1 MIKTVSDGGSVSAAL
16 TSAPDDALLY
26 DPAAL
31 PPTPLTE
38 DDFWQ
43 QVSNGAIWL
52 LIDGQFSADVPGH
65 CQRLGAENWR
75 AITVPD
81 VDEENRYRPPVLA
94 RADQKL
100 IRLLQQPAADGAPWG
115 YGVTANA
122 GVSLPQMAQHWRYW
136 STIDD
141 GTAKAKLF
149 RFFDPR
155 IVTTFITSSTDVEVS
170 AFYGKDVA
178 TLILPLMPAVV
189 LDDQSVG
196 PWLVLH
202 APQTSSEAAE
212 TKATQGAYPF
222 LLSAAHLTAF
232 EDLRLPQE
240 YQKLLSFLAINNRHH
255 LLRRGAD
262 DSAQLRWVARSV
274 PQAFGHGF
282 TSEHDVALYLV
293 IMLVIGDDFASVHP
307 WAVEIL
313 AHPGPS
319 GPRLNALLDAAS
331 AYERSMGDAAP

>member
-1 MIKTVSDGGSVSAAL
+1 MIKAVSDSDDISAAL

-26 DPAAL
+26 DPATL
-31 PPTPLTE
+31 SPTPLTE

-43 QVSNGAIWL
+43 QVGSGAIWL

-65 CQRLGAENWR
+65 CQRLGIENWR
-75 AITVPD
+75 AITVAD

-100 IRLLQQPAADGAPWG
+100 IRLLQQPAQDGAPWG

-122 GVSLPQMAQHWRYW
+122 GVSLPQMARHWRYW
-136 STIDD
+136 SIIDD

-155 IVTTFITSSTDVEVS
+155 IVTTFITSSIDVEVS
-170 AFYGKDVA
+170 AFYGEDVA
-178 TLILPLMPAVV
+178 TLILPFTPAVV
-189 LDDQSVG
+189 LDDQSVE

-202 APQTSSEAAE
+202 APPARSEAAE
-212 TKATQGAYPF
+212 TKAAKAVHPF
-222 LLSAAHLTAF
+222 LLSAAHLSAF
-232 EDLRLPQE
+232 EGLRLPQE

-262 DSAQLRWVARSV
+262 ESAQLRWIARSV

-293 IMLVIGDDFASVHP
+293 IMLVIGDDFANVHP
-307 WAVEIL
+307 WAVKIL

-331 AYERSMGDAAP
+331 AHERSMGDPTP